1 MMQVSDALAAR
12 IANEMARRSGVREA
26 AA

>member
-1 MMQVSDALAAR
+1 MQVSDALAAR